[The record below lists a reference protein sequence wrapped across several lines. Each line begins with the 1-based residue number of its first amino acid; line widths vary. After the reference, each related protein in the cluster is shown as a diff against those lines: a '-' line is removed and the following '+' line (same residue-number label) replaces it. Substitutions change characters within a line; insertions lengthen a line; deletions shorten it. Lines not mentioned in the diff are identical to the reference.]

1 MPDTNA
7 AGSLLPVSPAEM
19 TDAIWAEAARHPAP
33 PTTPAAP
40 GLPALLALDGT
51 AFIEAAY
58 EAVLGRAVDAVG
70 LANLTAGLA
79 NGRSKVDL
87 LAELGRSP
95 EGQRT
100 GRPIAGLPSHFVAR
114 RVYRVPV
121 LGRLARAGARLLR
134 PTRPAVPADT
144 TLRAEIAARLT
155 AYEHAIDT
163 WRRAIELRMHEVQV
177 AADIGTRRLAVM
189 QAAQDAFLRSTLAVQ
204 AEQQEQVSSLGA
216 RSAGFARKIAVAE
229 HGLTESVLAMADSL
243 ASHGRRLD
251 EVERGLA
258 QTEVDERIDTAAGAL
273 RAELDAR
280 VIAAEA
286 SARQTRQVVQ
296 DQQRRIGLML
306 NALRDRVP
314 ASVQAED
321 DHSLDELYLQ
331 FEDRFRGS
339 RADIKQRQRVY
350 LPRLRE
356 RGLGTADRPVLDI
369 GAGRG
374 EFLELLRDEGLVAR
388 GVDLNG
394 AMVAACVEA
403 GLDCVEGDALGYLAA
418 QPAGSLGAVTGFH
431 IVEHIPFKLVVRLLD
446 EAVRVLVPGGLVIFE
461 TPNPANILTAS
472 RYFYLDPTH
481 RNPLPGEMMAMIA
494 EARGLADPEI
504 VALHP
509 MEARFP
515 GTDRLLAGAL
525 DGIFHG
531 PQDYALI
538 ARRPSSP

>member
-1 MPDTNA
+1 MPDTNP
-7 AGSLLPVSPAEM
+7 AGSLLAVSAVEM
-19 TDAIWAEAARHPAP
+19 TDAIWAEAARHPA
-33 PTTPAAP
+33 AAP
-40 GLPALLALDGT
+40 SGLPALLALEGT

-70 LANLTAGLA
+70 LANLTAELA
-79 NGRSKVDL
+79 TGRSKVDL
-87 LAELGRSP
+87 LADLHRSP

-100 GRPIAGLPSHFVAR
+100 NRPIAGLQSRFIAR
-114 RVYRVPV
+114 RFYRVPV

-134 PTRPAVPADT
+134 PARPAVSADT
-144 TLRAEIAARLT
+144 TLRAEIAARLG

-163 WRRAIELRMHEVQV
+163 WRRAIEARMHEVQI

-189 QAAQDAFLRSTLAVQ
+189 QAAQDAFSRSVLATQ
-204 AEQQEQVSSLGA
+204 AEQQDRLSGLGE
-216 RSAGFARKIAVAE
+216 RSAGFARQIAAAE
-229 HGLTESVLAMADSL
+229 HGLTESVLAMADDV
-243 ASHGRRLD
+243 ASHGRRLNG
-251 EVERGLA
+251 VERGIA
-258 QTEVDERIDTAAGAL
+258 QGDVEARIEAAAGAL

-280 VIAAEA
+280 VIVAEA
-286 SARQTRQVVQ
+286 SARQTRQIVH

-314 ASVQAED
+314 AAVQAED
-321 DHSLDELYLQ
+321 DHALDGLYLQ

-374 EFLELLRDEGLVAR
+374 EFLELLRDEGLAAR

-394 AMVAACVEA
+394 AMVAACLEA
-403 GLDCVEGDALGYLAA
+403 GLDCVEGDALGHLAA
-418 QPAGSLGAVTGFH
+418 QPAGSLGAITGFH

-446 EAVRVLVPGGLVIFE
+446 EALRVLVPGGLVIFE

-494 EARGLADPEI
+494 EARGFADPEI

-515 GTDRLLAGAL
+515 GTDRLLASAL

-538 ARRPSSP
+538 ARRPLDPL